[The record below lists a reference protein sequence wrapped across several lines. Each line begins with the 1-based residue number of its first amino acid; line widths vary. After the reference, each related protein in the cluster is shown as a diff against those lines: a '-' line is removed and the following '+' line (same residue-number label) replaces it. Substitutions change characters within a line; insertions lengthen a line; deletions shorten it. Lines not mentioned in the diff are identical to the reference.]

1 MSRKRNKQLNIR
13 LTEEEYQKLMYN
25 INKSKLS
32 QSEYIRKSILRKD
45 IIVIDGI
52 KELLIEIKRIGNNL
66 NQLTKAVNSGMI
78 ADISNDLKYIK
89 SELKEVWQEIIKA
102 LKKV

>member
-1 MSRKRNKQLNIR
+1 MPRKRNKQVKVW
-13 LTEEEYQKLMYN
+13 LTEEEYQKLMYK
-25 INKSKLS
+25 INKSKLN
-32 QSEYIRKSILRKD
+32 QSEYIRKSILEKD

-78 ADISNDLKYIK
+78 VDISNDLKYIK